1 MGRGRKARIF
11 VRVVQRKACNLILS
25 HVDMERIKAELE
37 LSRDLLGVLHVTE
50 KELGP
55 KLKLLIALELFREE
69 KISSGKA
76 AEVVGLSKSESIDEL
91 DRHGIPYFSE
101 TPEELAAQV
110 EAMRRLL
117 RDS

>member
-37 LSRDLLGVLHVTE
+37 LSRDLFGVLHVTE

-76 AEVVGLSKSESIDEL
+76 AEVAGLSKSEFIDEL
-91 DRHGIPYFSE
+91 DWRGIPYFTE

-110 EAMRRLL
+110 EAMRRLFG
-117 RDS
+117 DS